1 MNLSFEA
8 PYVVCSNELDWEIQQ
23 VVFDTVCNDAD
34 DADYAEESRNS
45 PYVCISRNFEFPGAA
60 RIEWHDGK
68 DDEGGASIR
77 SAHLKSNRIVII
89 LDKSRTIEIAFA
101 LDALQFDG
109 LKKYL
114 SNMLSDRLN
123 QQ

>member
-8 PYVVCSNELDWEIQQ
+8 PYVVCSNALDLEIQQ

-34 DADYAEESRNS
+34 DAEESRNS
-45 PYVCISRNFEFPGAA
+45 PYVCISRNFEFPGTA

-77 SAHLKSNRIVII
+77 STHLESNRIVII
-89 LDKSRTIEIAFA
+89 LDKSRTIEITFT
-101 LDALQFDG
+101 LDALQFEE

-114 SNMLSDRLN
+114 RNMLSDRLN
-123 QQ
+123 QR